1 MVKQLRINV
10 LQWQKEVKKIEYSV
24 KEFMKIYK
32 KKRPSQRCIKCLS
45 ISRLIYRF
53 QLGKKAVHMDYG

>member
-32 KKRPSQRCIKCLS
+32 KK
-45 ISRLIYRF
+45 
-53 QLGKKAVHMDYG
+53 KKTFIEMH